1 MGRRWKWT
9 RECRGGKALY
19 CTLTVSWTS
28 RPSRGAACC
37 PVPEMKSFTIQ
48 TTRMKCHGK
57 FDKNQ
62 EEVELTLGEGRGKER
77 EGETK
82 RH

>member
-1 MGRRWKWT
+1 
-9 RECRGGKALY
+9 
-19 CTLTVSWTS
+19 
-28 RPSRGAACC
+28 
-37 PVPEMKSFTIQ
+37 MKSFNIQ
-48 TTRMKCHGK
+48 TTQMKCHGK

-62 EEVELTLGEGRGKER
+62 EGVKLTLGEGKGKSR